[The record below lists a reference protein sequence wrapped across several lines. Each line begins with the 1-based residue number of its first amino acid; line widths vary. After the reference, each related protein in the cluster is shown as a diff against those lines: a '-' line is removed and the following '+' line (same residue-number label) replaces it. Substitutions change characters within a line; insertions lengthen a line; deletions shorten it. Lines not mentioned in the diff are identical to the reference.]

1 MKPEVAAAVLNELRD
16 IRYSVYKDAE
26 SFDEGV
32 AKLEHIGQLLLGKVD
47 IGFGKYQD
55 EFFKLSTRAPAISS
69 ARIKELAYTVKETR
83 NESVHSGAFIRHRVS
98 SLVDFV
104 LILEEAIA
112 MNSRNASDLM
122 VRNPVTAESW
132 HNIAMIR
139 RAMLAHS
146 FSYIPFFDGAG
157 WKLIADLAVIKFLDS
172 EPNSKR
178 DDLLGKSLTDATKDK
193 KLTLLDAPTGSD
205 QATISDLKEKITHLP
220 ILIVDQDQHLLEI
233 LSAFDL
239 L

>member
-1 MKPEVAAAVLNELRD
+1 
-16 IRYSVYKDAE
+16 
-26 SFDEGV
+26 
-32 AKLEHIGQLLLGKVD
+32 
-47 IGFGKYQD
+47 
-55 EFFKLSTRAPAISS
+55 
-69 ARIKELAYTVKETR
+69 
-83 NESVHSGAFIRHRVS
+83 
-98 SLVDFV
+98 
-104 LILEEAIA
+104 

-146 FSYIPFFDGAG
+146 FSYIPFFDGAK
-157 WKLIADLAVIKFLDS
+157 WKLIPDLAVIKFLDS
-172 EPNSKR
+172 EPYSKR
-178 DDLLGKSLTDATKDK
+178 NDLLGKSLMDAIKDK
-193 KLTLLDAPTGSD
+193 KLTLADALTASD

-220 ILIVDQDQHLLEI
+220 ILIVDQKQHLLGI